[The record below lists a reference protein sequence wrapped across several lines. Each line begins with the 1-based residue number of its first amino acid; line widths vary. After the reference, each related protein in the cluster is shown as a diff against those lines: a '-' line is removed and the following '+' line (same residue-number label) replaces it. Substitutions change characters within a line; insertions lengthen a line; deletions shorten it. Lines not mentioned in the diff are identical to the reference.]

1 MTAATPHRV
10 AYDAAILTI
19 RAAQRAADAAART
32 DAATAYPD
40 DTLPEYDDAR
50 APHYT
55 TAIDAARISAHDAR
69 AAARRIYLDARS
81 AARRAKTRPDTPRD
95 VYDAAYAALTEAINT
110 ARAAVYEAVVVYDA
124 ARAAYTAGTE
134 PPARRTVTMSDE
146 TGDEIAAKEA
156 LLDVI
161 ADEENALAD
170 EIMAEE
176 MAVEIAAE
184 EAGEIAAEE
193 AAETANDDLEDLRHE
208 EDGEAMYGRD

>member
-10 AYDAAILTI
+10 AYDAAVLTV
-19 RAAQRAADAAART
+19 RTAQRAAYAAARAAA
-32 DAATAYPD
+32 DAAYPD
-40 DTLPEYDDAR
+40 FTRLEYDDAR
-50 APHYT
+50 ASHYAE
-55 TAIDAARISAHDAR
+55 AIDAACISAHDAR

-146 TGDEIAAKEA
+146 TGDEMAAKEA

-176 MAVEIAAE
+176 M
-184 EAGEIAAEE
+184 
-193 AAETANDDLEDLRHE
+193 TADEDR
-208 EDGEAMYGRD
+208 

>member
-10 AYDAAILTI
+10 A
-19 RAAQRAADAAART
+19 
-32 DAATAYPD
+32 
-40 DTLPEYDDAR
+40 
-50 APHYT
+50 
-55 TAIDAARISAHDAR
+55 
-69 AAARRIYLDARS
+69 
-81 AARRAKTRPDTPRD
+81 
-95 VYDAAYAALTEAINT
+95 YDAAYAALTEAINT

-184 EAGEIAAEE
+184 
-193 AAETANDDLEDLRHE
+193 TANDDLEDLRHE

>member
-1 MTAATPHRV
+1 MTPHR
-10 AYDAAILTI
+10 I
-19 RAAQRAADAAART
+19 
-32 DAATAYPD
+32 
-40 DTLPEYDDAR
+40 
-50 APHYT
+50 
-55 TAIDAARISAHDAR
+55 
-69 AAARRIYLDARS
+69 
-81 AARRAKTRPDTPRD
+81 
-95 VYDAAYAALTEAINT
+95 
-110 ARAAVYEAVVVYDA
+110 VYDA

-146 TGDEIAAKEA
+146 IGDEIAAKEA

-176 MAVEIAAE
+176 KAVEIAAE

>member
-1 MTAATPHRV
+1 
-10 AYDAAILTI
+10 
-19 RAAQRAADAAART
+19 
-32 DAATAYPD
+32 
-40 DTLPEYDDAR
+40 
-50 APHYT
+50 
-55 TAIDAARISAHDAR
+55 
-69 AAARRIYLDARS
+69 
-81 AARRAKTRPDTPRD
+81 
-95 VYDAAYAALTEAINT
+95 
-110 ARAAVYEAVVVYDA
+110 
-124 ARAAYTAGTE
+124 
-134 PPARRTVTMSDE
+134 MSDE